1 MERKTERSF
10 KSIYSLIVFIVVGLF
25 QTEMV
30 NASGSGKNYYFSP
43 SFFIFYFIFG
53 TFLRILRD
61 PPHALA
67 PTPPRQNTEL
77 KIV

>member
-10 KSIYSLIVFIVVGLF
+10 KSIYSLIVFIVVGLS

-43 SFFIFYFIFG
+43 SFFVFYFWN
-53 TFLRILRD
+53 ILKNFAPPPFT
-61 PPHALA
+61 PPH
-67 PTPPRQNTEL
+67 PRKTL
-77 KIV
+77 S